1 MGKRVGSALLALMAL
16 LTGCRYSKE
25 TVPVTRSYEAVRVPN
40 QQRLVALA
48 VEEAVEALDFKALAG
63 KTVALQ
69 VDGIFPHS
77 NEDLLG
83 YLRSQIEGKL
93 ARSGARVV
101 NSAPVLVVPGVVG
114 AATTATTTVTPQQ
127 MQLSEPSDYKV
138 LVGVSWGG
146 IDTRDRVRTDEPLL
160 TKQIGLGAGGLL
172 TGLFLAALSNNNDD
186 SSSSSGESSMFGSFR
201 TRFALG
207 IAVAAPV
214 GAWLWYRHDSPFPHT
229 YTLHGRVRV
238 VAQAIP
244 MTAGTA
250 FTTEGKGESK
260 LIIDETNPE
269 GYMVAP

>member
-1 MGKRVGSALLALMAL
+1 MGKRVGLALLALMAL
-16 LTGCRYSKE
+16 VTGCRYSKE
-25 TVPVTRSYEAVRVPN
+25 TVPVTRAYEAVRVPN

-48 VEEAVEALDFKALAG
+48 VDEAVEALDFRTLAG

-77 NEDLLG
+77 SEDLLS
-83 YLRSQIEGKL
+83 YLRSQVEAKL

-114 AATTATTTVTPQQ
+114 APTNATTTVTPQAVN
-127 MQLSEPSDYKV
+127 LSEPSDYKV

-172 TGLFLAALSNNNDD
+172 TGLFLAALSQNNED
-186 SSSSSGESSMFGSFR
+186 SATSSDSSMFGSFR
-201 TRFALG
+201 TRIALG
-207 IAVAAPV
+207 IAVAAPL
-214 GAWLWYRHDSPFPHT
+214 GAWFWYKHDSPFPHT
-229 YTLHGRVRV
+229 YTLQGRVRI

-244 MTAGTA
+244 MSAGTA

-260 LIIDETNPE
+260 LIIDESNPE
-269 GYMVAP
+269 GFMVAK